1 MNDVA
6 AVRYFAF
13 LREVLNGCRGVV
25 WCDFVDL
32 LPSQIR

>member
-13 LREVLNGCRGVV
+13 LREVLNVWCGVV
-25 WCDFVDL
+25 LWTYF
-32 LPSQIR
+32 PHR